1 MRLHKDAKTELIR
14 SLPLFAECTGRE
26 VAEVAAIADEI
37 VLRPTRVLTR
47 ENAEGREFVVIIDG
61 TATVHRGREPIATL
75 EPGDFFGEIALLT
88 GQPRTAT
95 VIARTAV
102 RALVIEGH
110 AFLTLLEHSP
120 GIREKVQRAV
130 AARLPTTG

>member
-14 SLPLFAECTGRE
+14 SLPLFSECTGRE
-26 VAEVAAIADEI
+26 IAEVAAIADEI
-37 VLRPTRVLTR
+37 VLRPARVLTR
-47 ENAEGREFVVIIDG
+47 ENADGREFVVIIEG

-75 EPGDFFGEIALLT
+75 QPGDFFGEIALLT

-110 AFLTLLEHSP
+110 AFLTLLEHAP
-120 GIREKVQRAV
+120 GIREKVQRALDE
-130 AARLPTTG
+130 RLPTAG